1 MVFGNCFAFVRASA
15 LAAAAALPV
24 SIALAA
30 YDQPPQALLS
40 VLHAPSPPFPVA
52 NPPGTKILLMSEL
65 QYPPM
70 SRVAEPYLRLAG
82 VRVEPR
88 NHSKHDTP
96 GGYGIRSCAT
106 DFTLVD
112 VASAQETKVAL
123 PAGACPDTP
132 IWSADGTRFV
142 FENATADA
150 VELWIGDA
158 SNGSVHRLGDFRLNP
173 MFGMDV
179 QWLADQKSLLVKMVP
194 DDLGVAPADTTVPF
208 GPDIQESVGKT
219 GESSTYEARD
229 TLSSKHDE
237 DLFDYYGTSQL
248 AVVDASTGN
257 AKRIGKPGVY
267 ADVNAAPDGQHAL
280 IQSIKKPYS
289 YAVTYERFPN
299 DVAVFDLAH
308 GTQHVVASIPLTD
321 RVPVQGVPEGPRDFD
336 WRATE
341 PATLI
346 WAEALD
352 KGDWKVTVPNRD
364 KIMLSR
370 APFTAKPQEVA
381 RTQQRFVGFSWTAT
395 PSVAFMTEID
405 ENRHWRH
412 TAIVNVD
419 DPKQKPRV
427 LWDLSS
433 DERYKNPGSFVYR
446 ALPNGVYVVRQDGDT
461 VYLRGQ
467 GASPKGDR
475 PFLDR
480 LDLKTLA
487 TERLFR
493 SEATAYE
500 RFMAFDGPSTQFL
513 TWHESITDP
522 PNAFLRKLGD
532 KNAGGDEG
540 EAQFAT
546 ASQQITHVPDPT
558 PIVRQIKKKLVNYKR
573 KDGVDLSFTLYT
585 PPNYKEGTRVPAI
598 LYAYPLDYADP
609 KQAGQVSGSQQ
620 SFTRLPYYRLMLLAG
635 YAVIDNA
642 AFPIVGDPK
651 TAYDTYLDQLEADAQ
666 AAVDSAVA
674 TGVVDRDRIG
684 VTGHSHGAL
693 MTANLIAHTDLFR
706 AGVATSGSYNK
717 TLTPFGF
724 QSERRSVWAAQ
735 SVYLQA
741 SPFFFADKIKLP
753 LLIVHGE
760 DDANPGTEPVQ
771 ARKLFQAI
779 RGNGGTTRLV
789 MLPHEPHWY
798 TAMESNE
805 QLVAEMLKWFDQ
817 YVKNAPPR
825 QVAQNTTAK

>member
-1 MVFGNCFAFVRASA
+1 MKSGSFSRLLGPVVVAALFAASA
-15 LAAAAALPV
+15 V
-24 SIALAA
+24 HAA
-30 YDQPPQALLS
+30 YDQPPKPLLD
-40 VLHAPSPPFPVA
+40 VLHAASPPLPIA
-52 NPPGTKILLMSEL
+52 NPGGTKILLVSEL

-96 GGYGIRSCAT
+96 GGYGIRGCAS
-106 DFTLVD
+106 DYTLVD
-112 VASAQETKVAL
+112 VASTQETKIAL
-123 PAGACPDTP
+123 PIGSCPDYP
-132 IWSADGTRFV
+132 IWSADGTHFA

-150 VELWIGDA
+150 VELWIGDVL
-158 SNGSVHRLGDFRLNP
+158 SGSVHRLGNFRLNP
-173 MFGMDV
+173 MFGEDV
-179 QWLADQKSLLVKMVP
+179 QWLADQKSLLVKIVP
-194 DDLGVAPADTTVPF
+194 DDLGAPPADAAVPF
-208 GPDIQESVGKT
+208 GPDIEESVGKT

-229 TLSSKHDE
+229 TLASKHDE
-237 DLFDYYGTSQL
+237 DLFGYYGASQL
-248 AVVDASTGN
+248 AAVDAASGGI
-257 AKRIGKPGVY
+257 KRIGKPGIYTGVS
-267 ADVNAAPDGQHAL
+267 AAPDGQHAL
-280 IQSIKKPYS
+280 VESIKQPYS

-299 DVAVFDLAH
+299 DVIVFDLARD
-308 GTQHVVASIPLTD
+308 TQHVVAATPLTD
-321 RVPVQGVPEGPRDFD
+321 RVPVHGVPEGPRDFD
-336 WRATE
+336 WRATD

-352 KGDWKVTVPNRD
+352 KGDWKVNVPNRD
-364 KIMLSR
+364 KVMMLH
-370 APFTAKPQEVA
+370 APFSAKPQEVA

-395 PSVAFMTEID
+395 PSVAFMTEVD
-405 ENRHWRH
+405 QNRHWRH
-412 TAIVNVD
+412 TSIVNID
-419 DPKQKPRV
+419 NPKLKPRV

-446 ALPNGVYVVRQDGDT
+446 ALPNGVFVVRQDGDA
-461 VYLRGQ
+461 VYMRGQ
-467 GASPKGDR
+467 GASSKGDR

-480 LDLKTLA
+480 LNLKSLT

-500 RFMAFDGPSTQFL
+500 RFMAFDGSSQQFL

-522 PNAFLRKLGD
+522 PNAFLRKLGE
-532 KNAGGDEG
+532 KESNAEDDE
-540 EAQFAT
+540 ARFAT
-546 ASQQITHVPDPT
+546 TSQQITHLPDPT

-585 PPNYKEGTRVPAI
+585 PPSYREGTRVPAI
-598 LYAYPLDYADP
+598 LYAYPLDFADS

-651 TAYDTYLDQLEADAQ
+651 TAYDTYLDQLVADAQ
-666 AAVDSAVA
+666 AAVDTAVD
-674 TGVVDRDRIG
+674 TGIVDRERIG

-693 MTANLIAHTDLFR
+693 MTVNLLAHTDLFR

-724 QSERRSVWAAQ
+724 QNERRSVWTAQ
-735 SVYLQA
+735 NVYLQA
-741 SPFFFADKIKLP
+741 SPFFSADKIKLP
-753 LLIVHGE
+753 LLLVHGE

-771 ARKLFQAI
+771 SRKLFQAI

-805 QLVAEMLKWFDQ
+805 QLVAEMLKWFDT
-817 YVKNAPPR
+817 YVKNAPPKE
-825 QVAQNTTAK
+825 VAKKTAAK

>member
-1 MVFGNCFAFVRASA
+1 MKSA
-15 LAAAAALPV
+15 LFSRSLAVVVVAASLRAT
-24 SIALAA
+24 IAFAA
-30 YDQPPQALLS
+30 YDQPPKPLLD
-40 VLHAPSPPFPVA
+40 VLHAPSPPLPV
-52 NPPGTKILLMSEL
+52 PSPDGTKILLVSEL

-112 VASAQETKVAL
+112 VASAQETKIAL
-123 PAGACPDTP
+123 PAGACPDMP
-132 IWSADGTRFV
+132 IWSADGSRFV

-158 SNGSVHRLGDFRLNP
+158 SSGSAHRLGNVRLNP

-179 QWLADQKSLLVKMVP
+179 QWLADQKSLLVKLVP
-194 DDLGVAPADTTVPF
+194 DDLGAAPADSTVPF
-208 GPDIQESVGKT
+208 GPDIQESVGQS

-248 AVVDASTGN
+248 AIVDAATGN
-257 AKRIGKPGVY
+257 TRRIGKPGVY
-267 ADVNAAPDGQHAL
+267 AGVNAAPDGQHAL
-280 IQSIKKPYS
+280 VESIRKPYS

-299 DVAVFDLAH
+299 DVIVFDLAH
-308 GTQHVVASIPLTD
+308 DTQHLIASIPLTD
-321 RVPVQGVPEGPRDFD
+321 RVPVHGVPEGPRDFD

-341 PATLI
+341 PATLV

-352 KGDWKVTVPNRD
+352 KGDWKVSVPHRD
-364 KIMLSR
+364 KIMMQR
-370 APFTAKPQEVA
+370 APFTARPKEVA
-381 RTQQRFVGFSWTAT
+381 RTEQRFVGFSWTAK
-395 PSVAFMTEID
+395 PNVAFMTEVD
-405 ENRHWRH
+405 QNRHWRH
-412 TAIVNVD
+412 TAILDID
-419 DPKQKPRV
+419 DPKVKPRV

-467 GASPKGDR
+467 GASTKGDR

-487 TERLFR
+487 SERLFR

-500 RFMAFDGPSTQFL
+500 RFMSFDGPSTQFL

-532 KNAGGDEG
+532 KDAGATDG
-540 EAQFAT
+540 EPQFPST
-546 ASQQITHVPDPT
+546 SRQITHVPDPT

-598 LYAYPLDYADP
+598 LYAYPLDFADS
-609 KQAGQVSGSQQ
+609 KQAGQVTGSQQ

-651 TAYDTYLDQLEADAQ
+651 NAYDTYLDQLVADAQ
-666 AAVDSAVA
+666 AAVDTAVE

-724 QSERRSVWAAQ
+724 QNERRSVWAAQ
-735 SVYLQA
+735 NVYLQA

-805 QLVAEMLKWFDQ
+805 QLVAEMLKWFDT
-817 YVKNAPPR
+817 YVKNAPPK
-825 QVAQNTTAK
+825 AAAKTAAN

>member
-1 MVFGNCFAFVRASA
+1 MKSAVFSLSLG
-15 LAAAAALPV
+15 AAIIAALFAVP
-24 SIALAA
+24 AANAA
-30 YDQPPQALLS
+30 YDQPPKPLLD
-40 VLHAPSPPFPVA
+40 VLHAPSPPLPVT
-52 NPPGTKILLMSEL
+52 NPAGSKILLISEL

-96 GGYGIRSCAT
+96 GGYGIRGCAS
-106 DFTLVD
+106 DYTLVD
-112 VASAQETKVAL
+112 VASKQETKITL
-123 PAGACPDTP
+123 PAGGCPDYP
-132 IWSADGTRFV
+132 IWSADGSRFV
-142 FENATADA
+142 FDNATDSA

-158 SNGSVHRLGDFRLNP
+158 SNGSVHRLGNFALNP
-173 MFGMDV
+173 MFGSDV
-179 QWLADQKSLLVKMVP
+179 EWLADQKSLLVKTVP
-194 DDLGVAPADTTVPF
+194 ENLGAPPADSSVPF
-208 GPDIQESVGKT
+208 GPDIQESVGST

-229 TLSSKHDE
+229 TLTSKHDE
-237 DLFDYYGTSQL
+237 DLFDYYAASQL
-248 AVVDASTGN
+248 AIVDVATGN
-257 AKRIGKPGVY
+257 AKHIGKPGVY
-267 ADVNAAPDGQHAL
+267 AGVNASPDGQHAMVE
-280 IQSIKKPYS
+280 SIKKPYS

-299 DVAVFDLAH
+299 DVVVFDLAH
-308 GTQHVVASIPLTD
+308 DTQKIVASVPLTD
-321 RVPVQGVPEGPRDFD
+321 RVPVHGVQEGPRDFE
-336 WRATE
+336 WRATD

-364 KIMLSR
+364 KVMMQR
-370 APFTAKPQEVA
+370 APFTAKPQEIT
-381 RTQQRFVGFSWTAT
+381 RTQQRFVGFSWTAD
-395 PSVAFMTEID
+395 PKIAFITDID
-405 ENRHWRH
+405 QNRHWRH
-412 TAIVNVD
+412 TAIINLD

-446 ALPNGVYVVRQDGDT
+446 AQPNGVYVVRQDGDA

-467 GASPKGDR
+467 GSSSKGDR

-480 LDLKTLA
+480 LNLKNLTS
-487 TERLFR
+487 ERLFR

-500 RFMAFDGPSTQFL
+500 RFMAFDGPSNRFL
-513 TWHESITDP
+513 TWHESITEA
-522 PNAFLRKLGD
+522 PNAFVRTLGD
-532 KNAGGDEG
+532 KDASAEEG
-540 EAQFAT
+540 EAQFAST
-546 ASQQITHVPDPT
+546 SQQITNVPDPT

-585 PPNYKEGTRVPAI
+585 PPNYKEGMRVPAI
-598 LYAYPLDYADP
+598 LYAYPLDFADS

-651 TAYDTYLDQLEADAQ
+651 TAYDTYIDQLVADAQ
-666 AAVDSAVA
+666 AAVDTAVD

-724 QSERRSVWAAQ
+724 QNERRSVWAAQ
-735 SVYLQA
+735 NVYLQA

-771 ARKLFQAI
+771 SRKLYQAI

-805 QLVAEMLKWFDQ
+805 QLVAEMLKWFDT
-817 YVKNAPPR
+817 YVKNAAPKI
-825 QVAQNTTAK
+825 VAKTAAK